1 LKIVLK
7 ISGKG
12 MFFKGFTFFSF
23 LILHP
28 GEDYNLCFRS
38 WSAQVKR
45 QELFSAAEE
54 LIGASSRFRSI
65 YIV

>member
-7 ISGKG
+7 ISGKV
-12 MFFKGFTFFSF
+12 MFFKDFSFFSF

-28 GEDYNLCFRS
+28 GEDYNQCFRN

-54 LIGASSRFRSI
+54 VI
-65 YIV
+65 